1 MLTLILNCFIWF
13 LVLLWLIFLITS
25 RSKWPVDKKIVTDLT
40 DGQDLAIYYIKDARK
55 FIIDIYRKKAYC
67 EADQE
72 KMESLLD
79 GLNAQFNL
87 YRGQA
92 VLIMD
97 SLLETIDSLRL
108 LQKNYET
115 DTELFNFDYREELV

>member
-55 FIIDIYRKKAYC
+55 FIIDIYRKKAYN
-67 EADQE
+67 EMDQE

-79 GLNAQFNL
+79 GLNAQFNM

>member
-1 MLTLILNCFIWF
+1 MKVEDYKQPIFIDRYFFVLTLILNCFIWF

-67 EADQE
+67 EAD
-72 KMESLLD
+72 
-79 GLNAQFNL
+79 
-87 YRGQA
+87 
-92 VLIMD
+92 
-97 SLLETIDSLRL
+97 
-108 LQKNYET
+108 
-115 DTELFNFDYREELV
+115 